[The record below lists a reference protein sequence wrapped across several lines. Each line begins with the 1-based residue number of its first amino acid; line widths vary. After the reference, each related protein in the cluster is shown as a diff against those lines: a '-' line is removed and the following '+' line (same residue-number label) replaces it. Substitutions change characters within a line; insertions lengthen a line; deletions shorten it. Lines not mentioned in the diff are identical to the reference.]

1 MLDIEKLD
9 NLPFRENRRQY
20 HKYLDNPRKRRY
32 YNCSDKHRHPY
43 YIASRIIENNIGKSF
58 DLAFSYFCTKVN
70 KKFRYYFHNK
80 FYASIM
86 HKYEYGYYIDSN
98 GNIQEKRYYRKKR
111 PISNNRKPNVY
122 LKEWQEYFFSKKLK
136 KEIIY
141 AYPSR
146 FNNNYP
152 VNYYGRNYKEKYTLI
167 EDNAE
172 YFESKKDPKYRRYF
186 LEMKKAAKKSKRNSK
201 YNKLSEEEFRRIL
214 REKTLKEREETR
226 LKLEAKG
233 MRPDAFTWV
242 K

>member
-32 YNCSDKHRHPY
+32 YNCSDRHRHPY
-43 YIASRIIENNIGKSF
+43 YIASRIIKNNIGKSF
-58 DLAFSYFCTKVN
+58 DLAFSYFCTKV
-70 KKFRYYFHNK
+70 KKGFYHYFLEQFENPNIYNYCY
-80 FYASIM
+80 FVD
-86 HKYEYGYYIDSN
+86 DS
-98 GNIQEKRYYRKKR
+98 GNIQEKKYYRKKR
-111 PISNNRKPNVY
+111 PISINRKPNVY

-167 EDNAE
+167 EDNTE
-172 YFESKKDPKYRRYF
+172 YFESKKDSKYRRYF

-201 YNKLSEEEFRRIL
+201 YHKLSEEECRRIL
-214 REKTLKEREETR
+214 REKTLKERDETR
-226 LKLEAKG
+226 LKLEATG
-233 MRPDAFTWV
+233 MRPGALIW
-242 K
+242 KKE